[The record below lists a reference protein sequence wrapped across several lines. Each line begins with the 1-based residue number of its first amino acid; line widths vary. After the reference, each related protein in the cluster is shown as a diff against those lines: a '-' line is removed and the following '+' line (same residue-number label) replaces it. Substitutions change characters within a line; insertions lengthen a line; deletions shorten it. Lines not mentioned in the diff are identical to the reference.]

1 LRIPVFWLC
10 VAGEVI
16 PDVSKNC
23 AAFIFKGMTVED
35 EVDPILRNVG
45 KYLPSDTA

>member
-1 LRIPVFWLC
+1 MIPVFWLC

-16 PDVSKNC
+16 PEFSKSC
-23 AAFIFKGMTVED
+23 AASVFKGMTLED
-35 EVDPILRNVG
+35 EGDPILRTVG